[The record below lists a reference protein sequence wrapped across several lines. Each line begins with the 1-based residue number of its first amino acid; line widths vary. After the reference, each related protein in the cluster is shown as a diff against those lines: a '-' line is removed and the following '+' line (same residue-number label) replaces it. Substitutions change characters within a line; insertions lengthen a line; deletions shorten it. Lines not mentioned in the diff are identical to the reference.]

1 MPTGSPEGTS
11 CHPTPPAAP
20 FPSSRLPTA
29 ALWYGSAIREGRK
42 EGICRELL
50 TSLGTTH
57 LQLPLE
63 ALLCRPDRE
72 KRHATASPHN
82 AHSLLPSVSFAAHP
96 SEPEAEDYQS
106 PVSPPANREELEVPP
121 CHREPE
127 RSTLIQDALSLRG
140 SHRRVGETSVQSEGS
155 HGHLAAASC
164 SPGKT
169 EQTRKSH
176 LRAAVLAKPELSD
189 PPC

>member
-1 MPTGSPEGTS
+1 MGLPTGSPEGTS

-20 FPSSRLPTA
+20 FPPSRLPTA

-50 TSLGTTH
+50 TSLSTTH

-140 SHRRVGETSVQSEGS
+140 SHRRVGVSAERGVSRAPGCCLVLPRQDRADTQITSQSSSFG
-155 HGHLAAASC
+155 
-164 SPGKT
+164 
-169 EQTRKSH
+169 
-176 LRAAVLAKPELSD
+176 
-189 PPC
+189 